1 MASKPSIVKDI
12 PVVVAKLAP
21 TLALA
26 PMAAPAAPV
35 VALVDA
41 VVAAPKPAAAPII
54 APKIVA
60 AEAKRG
66 RGRPKKIAVASVAA
80 AKPVVTK
87 SVTKPLKT
95 KAAAKPAPAII
106 KGTTKMTD
114 TLKTVED
121 TAKKF
126 TAEAGDKAQ
135 AFFADFSTKAKAAF
149 EKSGESLK
157 GVAEFS
163 KGNMEAMVEST
174 KIAAKG
180 TQTATQNAAEYGRKN
195 FEATTAMFKSV
206 AAVKSPVDFFKL
218 QGDFAK
224 SQFEGAVA
232 EMSKSTEFSMKLM
245 GEIMQPMQNR
255 YAVAVEKVKSL
266 AA

>member
-1 MASKPSIVKDI
+1 MASKPSAVKDI
-12 PVVVAKLAP
+12 PHAPAQAAPVAETPVAAVVAK
-21 TLALA
+21 
-26 PMAAPAAPV
+26 AAPV
-35 VALVDA
+35 VAMPNPAATPIVTPTKVA
-41 VVAAPKPAAAPII
+41 VAMPAAA
-54 APKIVA
+54 
-60 AEAKRG
+60 AKT
-66 RGRPKKIAVASVAA
+66 
-80 AKPVVTK
+80 VVTK

-95 KAAAKPAPAII
+95 EAVAKPAPATI

-126 TAEAGDKAQ
+126 TAEAGEKAQ

-195 FEATTAMFKSV
+195 FEATTAMFKSA

>member
-1 MASKPSIVKDI
+1 MASKPSVAKDI
-12 PVVVAKLAP
+12 PQAQAKAAPVAVVAPALAIAPTVAAVVAK
-21 TLALA
+21 
-26 PMAAPAAPV
+26 AAPV
-35 VALVDA
+35 
-41 VVAAPKPAAAPII
+41 AAMPKPVATPII
-54 APKIVA
+54 T
-60 AEAKRG
+60 
-66 RGRPKKIAVASVAA
+66 PKKVAVAKPAV

-87 SVTKPLKT
+87 SVTKPLTT
-95 KAAAKPAPAII
+95 KAVAKPAPATI

-126 TAEAGDKAQ
+126 TAEAGEKAQ

-180 TQTATQNAAEYGRKN
+180 TQTAAQNAADYGRKN
-195 FEATTAMFKSV
+195 FEATTAMFKSA